1 MSAMATQTASA
12 DTGHTHRT
20 FFRQSGWLMTANVV
34 AGVLSWAVHFL
45 NKKIPDAEY
54 SNFGTLLMVTACVP
68 TLPLQMVFAH
78 QSAQALALHRERQL
92 AGMVRLTVFWLGL
105 VWAAVAL
112 GVLAL
117 QSAILARWQLP
128 LAGLWIT
135 MFAVLLAL
143 LAPMFV
149 GLLQGKQDFFA
160 MGWAMML
167 GGLGRITAATVL
179 VLGFAC
185 GASGMI
191 ASALVGGGVMAAI
204 AFWRTRDLWAHRPEP
219 FNARESLGQIVP
231 LMLGFGACQ
240 FLFTADTVF
249 AKAFFSGEEMKPYVA
264 AGTLSRALLWAVLPL
279 AAVMFPKLVRGHARA
294 EKTNLLGLVALGTGV
309 LTVCGM
315 LGLWLTGPWVVKVVY
330 KSGDVDGVM
339 RLLPWYAGAMI
350 PLALAN
356 VFVNDLLARNRFGI
370 VGPALVLAVAYGFT
384 LVQVLNR
391 FPGRLE
397 VVLQTLGLFNLLLL
411 LVSVAFVRRGRAA
424 EPPRAGEPT
433 PPLSP
438 PAI

>member
-1 MSAMATQTASA
+1 
-12 DTGHTHRT
+12 
-20 FFRQSGWLMTANVV
+20 MTANVV

-45 NKKIPDAEY
+45 NKKVPDAEY

-78 QSAQALALHRERQL
+78 QAAQALALHRERQL
-92 AGMVRLTVFWLGL
+92 AGMVRLTVCWLAL
-105 VWAAVAL
+105 VWLAAAL
-112 GVLAL
+112 GVLAF

-128 LAGLWIT
+128 LSGLWIT

-143 LAPMFV
+143 ISPLFV
-149 GLLQGKQDFFA
+149 GLQQGKQDFFG

-167 GGLGRITAATVL
+167 GGLGRITTATVL

-185 GASGMI
+185 GASGLI
-191 ASALVGGGVMAAI
+191 ASALLGGGVMAAI
-204 AFWRTRDLWAHRPEP
+204 ALWRTRDLWAHRPEP

-294 EKTNLLGLVALGTGV
+294 EKTHLLGIVALGTGA
-309 LTVCGM
+309 LTLCGM
-315 LGLWLTGPWVVKVVY
+315 LALWLTGPWVVKLVY
-330 KSGDVDGVM
+330 KSGDVAGVM

-370 VGPALVLAVAYGFT
+370 VVPALALAAAYGVM
-384 LVQVLNR
+384 LVQVLHR

-397 VVLQTLGLFNLLLL
+397 VVLQTLGVFNLLLL
-411 LVSVAFVRRGRAA
+411 LVSAAFVRRGRPSEPAPLA
-424 EPPRAGEPT
+424 EPTRPLA
-433 PPLSP
+433 PPP
-438 PAI
+438 G